1 MTSSLP
7 FFQIKMTVTDN
18 LSPYE
23 RGLAE
28 FFGDPA
34 LAERFGK
41 LSKVEEKLE
50 MMWRG
55 PMIQVCY

>member
-1 MTSSLP
+1 
-7 FFQIKMTVTDN
+7 MTVTDN

-23 RGLAE
+23 RGVAE